1 MNALT
6 SDQLA
11 TVTGGSEADEVTRI
25 RRAGAWYANVLD
37 QGAAAGSE
45 LGAKGSLYGG
55 VIGFGGAAA
64 TGVGLPAA
72 GLAALSGAGTGWG
85 IGYGMGFAY
94 GAGREIYRNW
104 SDRPWR

>member
-1 MNALT
+1 MTELT
-6 SDQLA
+6 SHQLA
-11 TVTGGSEADEVTRI
+11 TVTGGSEADEVARI
-25 RRAGAWYANVLD
+25 RRAGAWYSNVLE
-37 QGAAAGSE
+37 QGAAAGSD
-45 LGAKGSLYGG
+45 LGAKGSAYGA

-72 GLAALSGAGTGWG
+72 GLAAVSGAGTGWG

-104 SDRPWR
+104 NDRPWK

>member
-1 MNALT
+1 MKELT
-6 SDQLA
+6 FDQLA
-11 TVTGGSEADEVTRI
+11 IVVGGSEADEVARVH
-25 RRAGAWYANVLD
+25 RAGAWYTNVLEK
-37 QGAAAGSE
+37 GAAAGSD

-85 IGYGMGFAY
+85 LGYGMGFAY

-104 SDRPWR
+104 NDRPWK